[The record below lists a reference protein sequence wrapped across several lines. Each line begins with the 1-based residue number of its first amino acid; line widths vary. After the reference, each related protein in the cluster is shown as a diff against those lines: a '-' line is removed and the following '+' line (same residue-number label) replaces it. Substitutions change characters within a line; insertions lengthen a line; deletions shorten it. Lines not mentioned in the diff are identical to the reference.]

1 MLTPNK
7 LICAYASDMAHPVL
21 SHDHVLIGPYYV
33 IVTWNQALI
42 ISQQPFVTLL
52 VQTILCPLHYI

>member
-7 LICAYASDMAHPVL
+7 LISAYASDMAHPVL

-42 ISQQPFVTLL
+42 INQ
-52 VQTILCPLHYI
+52 

>member
-7 LICAYASDMAHPVL
+7 LICAYASDMARPVL
-21 SHDHVLIGPYYV
+21 SRDHVLIGPYYV

-42 ISQQPFVTLL
+42 ISQ
-52 VQTILCPLHYI
+52 